1 MKVGIYG
8 SKGRMGQALIQA
20 CGHSDL
26 EIAGTVDQGD
36 SLDTEFSDAQAV
48 LDFSFHEAT
57 VPLLHWAAVHGVPVV
72 IGTTGHTAEEEQ
84 AIRKSSETLPVVWA
98 GNYSVGVNVL
108 LYLTK
113 LAAEKLG
120 VGYDPEIIEAH
131 HNLKKDAPSGTAQNL
146 VDAVLEGLD
155 WDRDSVI
162 FGREGLTGERPQKE
176 LGVHA
181 VRGGGIIGDHTVL
194 FAGSSERL
202 ELSHRAGDRTIF
214 AEGALRAAQWA
225 VQKATPGLY
234 SMQDV
239 LGLKDS

>member
-8 SKGRMGQALIQA
+8 SRGRMGQTLLQA
-20 CGHSDL
+20 CERLHL
-26 EIAGTVDQGD
+26 PVAGAVDQGD
-36 SLDTEFSDAQAV
+36 SLETEFSEAETI

-57 VPLLHWAAVHGVPVV
+57 VPFLQWAARENIPVV
-72 IGTTGHTAEEEQ
+72 IGTTGHTEKEAEEIRQ
-84 AIRKSSETLPVVWA
+84 ASERIPIVWA

-108 LYLTK
+108 LYLTR

-120 VGYDPEIIEAH
+120 ETYDPEIIEAH
-131 HNLKKDAPSGTAQNL
+131 HKMKRDAPSGTAQNL
-146 VDAVLEGLD
+146 VDAVLDGLQ
-155 WDRDSVI
+155 WSRESVI
-162 FGREGLTGERPQKE
+162 FGREGITGQRPEKQ

-181 VRGGGIIGDHTVL
+181 VRGGDIIGDHTVL
-194 FAGSSERL
+194 FAGSSERI

-225 VQKATPGLY
+225 FHRGTPGLY

-239 LGLKDS
+239 LGLKE